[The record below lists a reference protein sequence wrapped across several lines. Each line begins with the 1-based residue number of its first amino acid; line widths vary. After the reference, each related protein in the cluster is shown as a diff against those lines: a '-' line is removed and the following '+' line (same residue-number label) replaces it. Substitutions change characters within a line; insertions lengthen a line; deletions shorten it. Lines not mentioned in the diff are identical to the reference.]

1 MFYNVHRD
9 PSDLNCLVF
18 VLAVSIIFTMKT
30 RAYRIVQSGITQIK
44 IIFVHNVH
52 LLVHHVIMLINAQVA
67 HLPIIC
73 MNHNV

>member
-1 MFYNVHRD
+1 
-9 PSDLNCLVF
+9 
-18 VLAVSIIFTMKT
+18 MKT